1 MVEGF
6 QLWIQGIVGFMRPK
20 ILFDVLWSTQL
31 GIIVGMLPGLTA
43 TMGVALMTTLTFKM
57 ETSNAV
63 LILVCMYVGAIYGG
77 SRSAILLN
85 IPGTPANAATAVD
98 GYPLARQGRAD
109 AVVKG
114 RLKTDELLSEVL
126 DRHTGVRD
134 KKLLTHVGLFEIPG
148 YDRLIYVSDTG
159 VVLYPSIWQKLE
171 IIRNAVD
178 VAHRLGL
185 AEPKVAILGAFE
197 IVHPKSTASVDA
209 LALARMADE
218 GWVKGAVVDG
228 PLALD
233 IAISPASARIKKAR
247 TRIAGEADVLI
258 VPSVP
263 AGNIAAKGMLYF
275 GGARMAGL
283 VVGAQVPIIINSRAD
298 NAETRLLSMALASVL
313 AASE

>member
-1 MVEGF
+1 MTIQTFE
-6 QLWIQGIVGFMRPK
+6 QLLSTAQTLGPRHMAVAAAQDPEVLASVDEARRRGIA
-20 ILFDVLWSTQL
+20 
-31 GIIVGMLPGLTA
+31 TA
-43 TMGVALMTTLTFKM
+43 TLIGDVPAIESIAAAEGLALGDVEIVHQTDTLLAARQAVA
-57 ETSNAV
+57 
-63 LILVCMYVGAIYGG
+63 
-77 SRSAILLN
+77 
-85 IPGTPANAATAVD
+85 
-98 GYPLARQGRAD
+98 LARQGRAD

-114 RLKTDELLSEVL
+114 QLKTDELLSEVL

-148 YDRLIYVSDTG
+148 YDRLIYVSDSG
-159 VVLYPSIWQKLE
+159 VVLYPNIWQKLE